1 MLTLNLRFLAIVVS
15 AVPFAAGAAA
25 AESQA
30 AADLVITDAIIYT
43 ANPSRSMAEALAVR
57 AGKIV
62 FVGSKADTDHWIGP
76 KTEVERE
83 GGRLMLPGLFDSHIH
98 PLGIVDLDVCDL
110 KSQPKSLKEMT
121 AFVQGCIQR
130 YKIPAGEWVSVRQWN
145 FSNGNAPDALH
156 PTLRAALDL
165 ASTAHPIQLLG
176 NDGHHGA
183 FNSAA
188 LARAAGADGKII
200 GYSKA
205 SLGGQ
210 FKESRNLVGVDA
222 GGEPNGTVNEH
233 ARRRMGTPSMRM
245 VDFPEL
251 MKDPARITARL
262 NSVGITGIMD
272 AAVPPETLPLYDTLE
287 KTGKLT
293 VRATLAQFYDPD
305 VIQTAAGRPDWAR
318 MVSTAT
324 AIRSKYANDPLI
336 RADIVKLFADGV
348 LEGNPYAVP
357 PTLPEVGTIK
367 PYLQPIFAAGKNGHL
382 SVVGYVDTASALC
395 TEVRAHPEAY
405 QSAPAAAGFL
415 KEHGYHPAQCRISS
429 GQLQHERA
437 VILEFVKRFHLAGFG
452 VHIHAIGD
460 AAIRT
465 SVDAIEAAR
474 AADGISSTHDAL
486 AHLQLVNPG
495 DQVRIGK
502 DHLYL
507 AFTCSWIS
515 TDPEYDLS
523 VVPFFDKV
531 RGGDTA
537 ALHPVDGYYEKNAYP
552 VRALK
557 DAGAILVAGSDAPVE
572 THDPRPFVNMAMAV
586 TRRLPGGSALNA
598 SQAVPIRDE
607 IDAYTIN
614 GAQYLKREQQAG
626 SIEVGKSADFI
637 VLDRN
642 ILELA
647 DTGAA
652 DDIAKTQVLETYFR
666 GTAVY
671 RRTPPPQAPPKSV
684 GGS

>member
-1 MLTLNLRFLAIVVS
+1 MRKLESSLAVIALS
-15 AVPFAAGAAA
+15 AVPFAAGVAAGSHA
-25 AESQA
+25 P
-30 AADLVITDAIIYT
+30 ADLVLTDARIYT
-43 ANPSRSMAEALAVR
+43 ADAGRSMAEALAVR

-62 FVGSKADTDHWIGP
+62 FVGSKAGAESWIGP
-76 KTEVERE
+76 DTKIERQA
-83 GGRLMLPGLFDSHIH
+83 GRLILPGLFDSHIH
-98 PLGIVDLDVCDL
+98 PMGIVDLDVCDL
-110 KSQPKSLKEMT
+110 KSQAKSLKEMA
-121 AFVQGCIQR
+121 AFVQGCIKR
-130 YKIPAGEWVSVRQWN
+130 YKIPAGEWLSVRQWN
-145 FSNGNAPDALH
+145 FSNGNEPDAER

-165 ASTAHPIQLLG
+165 ASTARPIQLLG

-188 LARAAGADGKII
+188 LARATNADGKTI

-205 SLGGQ
+205 TLAAE
-210 FKESRNLVGVDA
+210 FKEYRKLVGVDA

-233 ARRRMGTPSMRM
+233 ARRLMGTPSMRM

-251 MKDPARITARL
+251 LKDPARITARL

-272 AAVPPETLPLYDTLE
+272 AAVPPETLTLYDTLE

-305 VIQTAAGRPDWAR
+305 VIKTPGGQPDWAR

-324 AIRSKYANDPLI
+324 SIRSKYANDPLI

-357 PTLPEVGTIK
+357 PTLPEVAAIK
-367 PYLQPIFAAGKNGHL
+367 PYLQPIFAVGKEGHL
-382 SVVGYVDTASALC
+382 SVVGHVDTASALC
-395 TEVRAHPEAY
+395 VEVRAHPEAY
-405 QSAPAAAGFL
+405 ESAAAAAAFL
-415 KEHGYHPAQCRISS
+415 KQHGYHPGQCQISS
-429 GQLQHERA
+429 GELQHERA

-460 AAIRT
+460 APIRT
-465 SVDAIEAAR
+465 AVDAIEAAR
-474 AADGISSTHDAL
+474 AADGISSTHDGL
-486 AHLQLVNPG
+486 AHVQLVNP
-495 DQVRIGK
+495 DDVVRIGR

-507 AFTCSWIS
+507 AFTYSWVS

-537 ALHPVDGYYEKNAYP
+537 ALHPADGYYEKNAYP

-572 THDPRPFVNMAMAV
+572 TRDPRPFVNMAMAV
-586 TRRLPGGSALNA
+586 TRRVPGSPALNA
-598 SQAVPIRDE
+598 SQAVPIRDA

-614 GAQYLKREQQAG
+614 GAQYLKRDQEAG

-637 VLDRN
+637 VLDRD
-642 ILELA
+642 ILQLA
-647 DTGAA
+647 DSGAA
-652 DDIAKTQVLETYFR
+652 DDIAKVQVLETYFM

-671 RRTPPPQAPPKSV
+671 RRPTLQQITPRAR
-684 GGS
+684 